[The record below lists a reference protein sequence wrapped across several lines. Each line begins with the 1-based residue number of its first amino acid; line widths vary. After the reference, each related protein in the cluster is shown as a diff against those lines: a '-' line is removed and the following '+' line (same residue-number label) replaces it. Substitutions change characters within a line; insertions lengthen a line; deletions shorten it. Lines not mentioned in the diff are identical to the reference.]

1 MIPTHESTK
10 RFVSGS
16 VEMEMMLWN
25 VILSFISGLVLWLL
39 KVMWDESQRIQILVN
54 RTREEIAR
62 DNITKDEINRISHH
76 LDQRFNKLEQ
86 KIDNLTQRSTH
97 A

>member
-1 MIPTHESTK
+1 
-10 RFVSGS
+10 
-16 VEMEMMLWN
+16 MEMTIWN
-25 VILSFISGLVLWLL
+25 AILSFFSALALWLL
-39 KVMWDESQRIQILVN
+39 KVIWDELQRIQILVN

-62 DNITKDEINRISHH
+62 DNITKDEIDKISHH

-86 KIDNLTQRSTH
+86 KIDNLMQRSSH